1 MYRKKSF
8 DKRYLFIIILLL
20 VALLLIVVSVGLNK
34 NRNLSIPEKI
44 IKDTTL
50 FASSVLSSP
59 INFIKN
65 KINENNEKEEIY
77 QNYKEIKAKEDSIK
91 NLEAE
96 RDNLKEEVEDLKKQ
110 LKLNEVYSE
119 SSYLNA
125 TVINRNVG
133 YWYDEITID
142 KGKKNG
148 VEKDLAVVT
157 SEGLIGKITKVSN
170 YNAKVKLLSN
180 NSSLDKISVKIKTKD
195 KYVYGLISG
204 YNSKN
209 NSFSVEGISE
219 NTEIEIGSSVVTT
232 GMGDVFP
239 SGILVGSVTGFT
251 KDNFDLTK
259 VASVKASVDFN
270 KINYV
275 TVLKRESNKWY
286 Q

>member
-20 VALLLIVVSVGLNK
+20 VALLLVVVSVSLNK
-34 NRNLSIPEKI
+34 ERNLSVPEKLV
-44 IKDTTL
+44 KDSTL
-50 FASSVLSSP
+50 FVSNVLSSP
-59 INFIKN
+59 INFLKN
-65 KINENNEKEEIY
+65 KINENKEKEEIY
-77 QNYKEIKAKEDSIK
+77 QDYKDIKKKEENIK

-96 RDNLKEEVEDLKKQ
+96 LDNLKEEVSDLKKQ
-110 LKLNEVYSE
+110 LNLNEVYSE
-119 SSYLNA
+119 RSYLNA
-125 TVINRNVG
+125 TVVNRNVG
-133 YWYDEITID
+133 YWFDEITID

-148 VEKDLAVVT
+148 VSKDLAVIT
-157 SEGLIGKITKVSN
+157 SDGLIGKISKVSN
-170 YNAKVKLLSN
+170 YSSKVKLLSN
-180 NSSLDKISVKIKTKD
+180 NSSLDKISVKIKTSD

-209 NSFSVEGISE
+209 NTFSVEGISE
-219 NTEIEIGSSVVTT
+219 NTLIEKGASVVTT

-239 SGILVGSVTGFT
+239 SGILVGTVESFT

-259 VASVKASVDFN
+259 VATVKSSVDFN

-275 TVLKRESNKWY
+275 TILKRAGEKWY